1 MGVAAPPG
9 AAVKG
14 GLWRRIREVALTD
27 VTALLRGGD
36 AEALEA
42 VERVLIEAD
51 FGPVAFQLREAIEQE
66 RRRGT
71 LKTEDDTRRWLLQRI
86 AALVRDGDAS
96 EPGIFNLGD
105 GTGPAVFL
113 MVGVNGVGKTTQIA
127 KLARR
132 LQRESRTVLLA
143 AADTFRAGASEQLA
157 RWGERLGAAVVTG
170 PASGDPAAV
179 AFDAIEAAT
188 ARKIDVVLIDTAGRL
203 HTHRDL
209 MAELQKIHRV
219 VARRRPGAP
228 HETLLVLDATI
239 GQNAVRQGKAFAAAI
254 PITGLIIAKLDGT
267 AKGGAVVALR
277 SELRL
282 PIRLLGLGEGLDDL
296 EVFDPAVFAER
307 LLAD

>member
-1 MGVAAPPG
+1 MGVAAPSG

-14 GLWRRIREVALTD
+14 GLWRRIKA
-27 VTALLRGGD
+27 AFGGGGD
-36 AEALEA
+36 SEALEA
-42 VERVLIEAD
+42 VERVLVEAD
-51 FGPVAFQLREAIEQE
+51 FGPVAFQLLEAIEQE

-86 AALVRDGDAS
+86 AALVRDGDGS
-96 EPGIFNLGD
+96 EPGAFNLGD

-132 LQRESRTVLLA
+132 LQREGRTVLLA

-157 RWGERLGAAVVTG
+157 RWGERLGAAVITG
-170 PASGDPAAV
+170 PAGGDPAAV

-239 GQNAVRQGKAFAAAI
+239 GQNAVQQGKAFAAAI
-254 PITGLIIAKLDGT
+254 PVTGLIIAKLDGT

-296 EVFDPAVFAER
+296 EVFDPATFAER

>member
-14 GLWRRIREVALTD
+14 GLWRRIKAAFVG
-27 VTALLRGGD
+27 GGD
-36 AEALEA
+36 VEALGA
-42 VERVLIEAD
+42 VERVLVEAD
-51 FGPVAFQLREAIEQE
+51 FGPVAFQLLEAIEQE

-71 LKTEDDTRRWLLQRI
+71 LKTEDDTQRWLLERI
-86 AALVRDGDAS
+86 AALVRDGDGR
-96 EPGIFNLGD
+96 EPGAFNLGD
-105 GTGPAVFL
+105 GAGPAVFL

-127 KLARR
+127 KLAHR
-132 LQRESRTVLLA
+132 LQREGRTVLLA

-170 PASGDPAAV
+170 PAGGDPAAV

-239 GQNAVRQGKAFAAAI
+239 GQNAVQQGKAFAAAI
-254 PITGLIIAKLDGT
+254 PVTGLIIAKLDGT

-282 PIRLLGLGEGLDDL
+282 PIRWLGLGEGLDDL
-296 EVFDPAVFAER
+296 EVFDPAAFAER

>member
-1 MGVAAPPG
+1 MGVAAPSG

-14 GLWRRIREVALTD
+14 GLWRRIKAAFV
-27 VTALLRGGD
+27 GGVD
-36 AEALEA
+36 AGVLEA
-42 VERVLIEAD
+42 VERVLVEAD
-51 FGPVAFQLREAIEQE
+51 FGPVAFQLLEAMEQE
-66 RRRGT
+66 LRRGT
-71 LKTEDDTRRWLLQRI
+71 LKTEDDTQRWLLERI
-86 AALVRDGDAS
+86 AALVRDGDGR
-96 EPGIFNLGD
+96 EPGAFNLGD
-105 GTGPAVFL
+105 GAGPAVFL

-132 LQRESRTVLLA
+132 LQREGRTVLLA

-157 RWGERLGAAVVTG
+157 HWGERLGAAVVTG
-170 PASGDPAAV
+170 PAGGDPAAV

-239 GQNAVRQGKAFAAAI
+239 GQNAVQQGKAFAAAI
-254 PITGLIIAKLDGT
+254 PVTGLIIAKLDGT

-296 EVFDPAVFAER
+296 EVFDPATFAER